1 MNIKFGRSAL
11 GLLALGG
18 MAYLAGH
25 FHLLSV
31 VERDAIAQTK
41 DQAKPD
47 QINAEMQAMMESGT
61 PGENHKVLD
70 ALVGDWAG
78 EWKIYWAPDQEPAVS
93 QGTVKREW
101 ILGGRYIQEYVEA
114 TGAMG
119 TFNGVGYSGFNN
131 IDGQYEFVWMDSM
144 STAIFF
150 ETGTYDP
157 KTKILTSRNSRRD
170 PATGKVIN
178 GWGKLDLS
186 KPDRHTFVG
195 YATTAGGQ
203 EYKCFEGV
211 LNRVVR
217 N

>member
-1 MNIKFGRSAL
+1 MNIKFGRGAL

-25 FHLLSV
+25 FHLLSA

-41 DQAKPD
+41 DQAKPEA
-47 QINAEMQAMMESGT
+47 INPEMQAMIEAGT

-70 ALVGDWAG
+70 ALAGDWAG
-78 EWKIYWAPDQEPAVS
+78 EWKMWWAPDQEPMVS

-101 ILGGRYIQEYVEA
+101 ILGGRYLQEAVEA
-114 TGAMG
+114 TSPMG

-131 IDGQYEFVWMDSM
+131 FDGQYEFIWLDSM
-144 STAIFF
+144 STAVYF
-150 ETGTYDP
+150 ETGTYNP
-157 KTKILTSRNSRRD
+157 KTKILTSRNSHRD
-170 PATGKVIN
+170 PATGRVIN

-186 KPDRHTFVG
+186 NPNRHTFVG
-195 YATTAGGQ
+195 YATTVGGE
-203 EYKCFEGV
+203 EYKAFEGV
-211 LNRVVR
+211 LNRSVK